1 MSLNQSAIF
10 SISKKL
16 SIAAPKTEVVLKLL
30 IDEKSTI
37 PFISR
42 YRKEATGG
50 LDEVQIGQI
59 QDEYNGFVEVEN
71 RRAFILE
78 SIKKQDALTKDIEAK
93 ILKAENLNQLEDIYA
108 PFKSKVK
115 TKGQKAKDA
124 GLEPLSIILKTSP
137 EPLSKIEKELGTKFL
152 NKEHKIE
159 NFQQALEGAMNIITE
174 EITHNVE
181 IKEQLRK
188 DFWLNAKLKSEKKKD
203 AEKEQEFDKFKDYF
217 EFEQSVAEL
226 KNPKN
231 SHRVL
236 AMRRGQTLNI
246 LKVDVDYDENQAL
259 ATIKNKLLK
268 SDHFKN
274 DIGCMNEMDTCIKK
288 AYKYGLL
295 SSLDL
300 EIKGDLKTIADDSAI
315 DVFGINLKNLLLQ
328 PYLGQKAVM
337 GIDPGVRT
345 GCKIAVIDKNGN
357 FLVDTV
363 IYPFPPQNDVQGSK
377 RALEM
382 ALEKLDIK
390 YIAIGN
396 GTFGRETLQFLKD
409 NVEQVKSGKTKAML
423 VNEDGASIYSASEIA
438 RKEFP
443 DKDLTVRGAV
453 SIARRFQDP
462 LAELVKI
469 DPKSIGVG
477 QYQHDVN
484 ATKLKK
490 TLTQVVENCVN
501 FVGVDLNTASSPL
514 LSYVSGI
521 GPSLADNIVKLRE
534 KTGGFKKREDLLK
547 VSRFSEKIFEQ
558 CAGFLRIYDGENP
571 LDATFIHP
579 EKYPILLDWC
589 KSKKISTHDF
599 VKDKSLIQEFKN
611 DKSIKE
617 KLGEFTFKDI
627 VKSLESPSQDPRT
640 EFVSFEFRN
649 DISEIKD
656 LKVGQY
662 YPGIVTNI
670 TQFGAFVDIGIKEN
684 GLIHVSQMSDKFV
697 ENALEVLKVGQEV
710 KARVMEVDV
719 ERKRIALSLKSGS
732 DQEIKSAG
740 GYSSGNSN
748 RSNTTQRNS
757 SSPNT
762 RDSNS
767 SMNNRTNS
775 NSGGSRQSAMTN
787 NPFGALK
794 DLKLKK

>member
-1 MSLNQSAIF
+1 MSLNSFAINF
-10 SISKKL
+10 ISRQL
-16 SIAAPKTEVVLKLL
+16 SIPNQKTEVVLKLL
-30 IDEKSTI
+30 IEDKSTI

-59 QDEYNGFVEVEN
+59 QEGYHAFIELET
-71 RRAFILE
+71 RRAFIIE
-78 SIKKQDALTKDIEAK
+78 SIKKQDSLTKDLESL
-93 ILKAENLNQLEDIYA
+93 ILKAETLNQLEDIYA

-124 GLEPLSIILKTSP
+124 GLEPLALLLKTNPKSIKD
-137 EPLSKIEKELGTKFL
+137 LEKEFGTKFI

-159 NFQQALEGAMNIITE
+159 TFQLALEGAMNIITE
-174 EITHNVE
+174 EITHNVDV
-181 IKEQLRK
+181 KELLRK
-188 DFWLNAKLKSEKKKD
+188 DFWQNAKLKSEKKKD
-203 AEKEQEFDKFKDYF
+203 AEKESDFDKFKDYF
-217 EFEQSVAEL
+217 EFEQNVSDL

-231 SHRVL
+231 SHRFL
-236 AMRRGQTLNI
+236 AMRRGQLLNI
-246 LKVDVDYDENQAL
+246 LKVDVDYNEAQAL
-259 ATIKNKLLK
+259 ASIKNRLLK
-268 SDHFKN
+268 LELMSPNAGSMAELDLS
-274 DIGCMNEMDTCIKK
+274 IKK

-295 SSLDL
+295 ASLDL
-300 EIKGDLKTIADDSAI
+300 EIKGDLKTVADDSAI
-315 DVFGINLKNLLLQ
+315 DVFGVNLKNLLLQ

-337 GIDPGVRT
+337 GIDPGVRS
-345 GCKIAVIDKNGN
+345 GCKIAIIDKNGN

-363 IYPFPPQNDVQGSK
+363 VYPFQPQNDVKGSK
-377 RALEM
+377 AALEM

-390 YIAIGN
+390 YIAVGN
-396 GTFGRETLQFLKD
+396 GTFGRETLQFLREHVD
-409 NVEQVKSGKTKAML
+409 QVKKGLVQAML

-443 DKDLTVRGAV
+443 DKDITVRGAV

-484 ATKLKK
+484 ASKLKK

-521 GPSLADNIVKLRE
+521 GPTLADNIVKLRE
-534 KTGGFKKREDLLK
+534 KSGGFKKREDLLK

-558 CAGFLRIYDGENP
+558 CAGFLRIYDGVNP

-589 KSKKISTHDF
+589 KARKVSTHDF
-599 VKDKSLIQEFKN
+599 VKDKSLIQEFKK
-611 DKSIKE
+611 DSEIKK
-617 KLGEFTFKDI
+617 KLGDFTHTDI

-640 EFVSFEFRN
+640 EFVSFEFRT
-649 DISEIKD
+649 DMSEIKD

-697 ENALEVLKVGQEV
+697 ENALEILKVGQEV
-710 KARVMEVDV
+710 KARVVEVDI
-719 ERKRIALSLKSGS
+719 ERKRIALSLKSTSSSGS
-732 DQEIKSAG
+732 TEVISAG
-740 GYSSGNSN
+740 ESAQKSSRSETRNVSYGAQASSNRNSNSSGNL
-748 RSNTTQRNS
+748 RHQ
-757 SSPNT
+757 P
-762 RDSNS
+762 
-767 SMNNRTNS
+767 
-775 NSGGSRQSAMTN
+775 AMTN